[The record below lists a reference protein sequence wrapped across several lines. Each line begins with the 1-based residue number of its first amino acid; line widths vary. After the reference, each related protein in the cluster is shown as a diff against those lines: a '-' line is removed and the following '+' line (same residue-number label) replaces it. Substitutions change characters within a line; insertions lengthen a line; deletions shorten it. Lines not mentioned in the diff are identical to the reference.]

1 VKCNATPAEK
11 KQFPN
16 KKPSVRYHT
25 KRGCLIA
32 TTTYLYRSA
41 NADILKQM
49 VNVKV
54 TSASPLSIEGELA
67 SSKTE

>member
-1 VKCNATPAEK
+1 MQPLPK
-11 KQFPN
+11 KNQFPN

-32 TTTYLYRSA
+32 ATTYFYRCA